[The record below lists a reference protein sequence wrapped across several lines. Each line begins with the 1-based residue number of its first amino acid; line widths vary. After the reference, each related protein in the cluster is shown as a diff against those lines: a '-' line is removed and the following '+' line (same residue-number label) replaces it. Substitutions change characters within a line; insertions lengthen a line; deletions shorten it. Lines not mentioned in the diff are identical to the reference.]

1 VSILIRDVRYLTKDG
16 AKKGN
21 IYIEENLISEFK
33 ANEADV
39 VINGKNKLAIPGL
52 VNLHTHSP
60 MTLFRGYG
68 DDMELHEWL
77 EEKIWPLEK
86 KLTKKLVYWGS
97 KLAIAEML
105 LNGITTFNDMY
116 FFMDGVAEAVEESG
130 IRGFLGYGMIDLFDK
145 EKREKEIKETRS
157 FVKRAKRY
165 ERVVPTMTPHAIYT
179 CSKELLEWA
188 RDFAREKGLLIHIH
202 LSETRKEVYDFLK
215 KGKRP
220 VEYLD
225 SFDFLDDDVIAAHVG
240 WVTMN
245 EMKIL
250 SKRGVSVA
258 HCPVSNAKLAS
269 GVAPVPEMLKLG
281 INVGLGTDG
290 AASNNSLDLF
300 QEMKFCALIHKVY
313 RWDPTLVNARE
324 VFEMA
329 TVKGAKALRLN
340 AGEIAEGKLADI
352 VLLDE
357 KSVGFQP
364 LYDPISNLVYSK
376 PRVSDVIVDG
386 RLVVRDGKILTFDVG
401 ETLREVEK
409 VTGEMV
415 HR

>member
-1 VSILIRDVRYLTKDG
+1 VSILIRDVKYLTKG
-16 AKKGN
+16 GVKKGN

-39 VINGKNKLAIPGL
+39 VIDGRDKLAIPGL

-60 MTLFRGYG
+60 MVLFRGYG

-77 EEKIWPLEK
+77 EKKIWPLEK
-86 KLTKKLVYWGS
+86 KLTEEAVYWGS

-105 LNGITTFNDMY
+105 LNGITAFNDMY
-116 FFMDGVAEAVEESG
+116 FFMDGVAKAVEESG
-130 IRGFLGYGMIDLFDK
+130 IRGFLGYGMIDLFDE
-145 EKREKEIKETRS
+145 EKRKKEVKEASKFMR
-157 FVKRAKRY
+157 RARRY
-165 ERVVPTMTPHAIYT
+165 ERVMPVVAPHSIYT

-188 RDFAREKGLLIHIH
+188 RDFARERGLLIHIH
-202 LSETRKEVYDFLK
+202 LSETRKEVYDSLK

-220 VEYLD
+220 VEYLE
-225 SFDFLDDDVIAAHVG
+225 SLDFLGENVIAAHVG

-245 EMKIL
+245 EMKLL
-250 SKRGVSVA
+250 SRRKVSVA
-258 HCPVSNAKLAS
+258 HCPISNAKLAS
-269 GVAPVPEMLKLG
+269 GVAPVPGMLKLG

-313 RWDPTLVNARE
+313 RWDPTLASARE

-329 TVKGAKALRLN
+329 TIRGAKALGLN

-364 LYDPISNLVYSK
+364 LYDPVSNLVYSK
-376 PRVSDVIVDG
+376 PRVTDVIVDG
-386 RLVVRDGKILTFDVG
+386 RLVVRDGKILTFDVEKALG
-401 ETLREVEK
+401 KVEEV
-409 VTGEMV
+409 TREMV

>member
-1 VSILIRDVRYLTKDG
+1 MSILIKDVRYLTRDG
-16 AKKGN
+16 VRKGS

-39 VINGKNKLAIPGL
+39 VIDGRGKLAIPGL

-60 MTLFRGYG
+60 MVLFRGYG

-77 EEKIWPLEK
+77 EKRIWPLEK

-97 KLAIAEML
+97 KFAIAEML

-116 FFMDGVAEAVEESG
+116 FFMDGVAKAVEESG
-130 IRGFLGYGMIDLFDK
+130 IRGFLGETLLFDK
-145 EKREKEIKETRS
+145 GVKETKKL
-157 FVKRAKRY
+157 VKRKY
-165 ERVVPTMTPHAIYT
+165 KRVVPTVAPHSIYT
-179 CSKELLEWA
+179 CSEELLEWA

-202 LSETRKEVYDFLK
+202 LSETRKEVYDSLK

-220 VEYLD
+220 VEYLE
-225 SFDFLDDDVIAAHVG
+225 SLNFLGESVIVAHAV
-240 WVTMN
+240 WVTVN
-245 EMKIL
+245 EMKLL
-250 SKRGVSVA
+250 SKRKVSVA
-258 HCPVSNAKLAS
+258 HCPISNAKLAS

-281 INVGLGTDG
+281 VNVGLGTDG

-313 RWDPTLVNARE
+313 RWDPTLANAKE

-329 TVKGAKALRLN
+329 TLGGAKALGLD
-340 AGEIAEGKLADI
+340 AGEIAEGKLADM
-352 VLLDE
+352 VLLNE

-364 LYDPISNLVYSK
+364 LFDPFSNLVYSK
-376 PRVSDVIVDG
+376 PRVTDVIVDG

-401 ETLREVEK
+401 ETLREVER
-409 VTGEMV
+409 VIREMV

>member
-1 VSILIRDVRYLTKDG
+1 MSILIRDVRYLTKDG
-16 AKKGN
+16 VKKGN

-86 KLTKKLVYWGS
+86 KLTKKLVYLGS

-179 CSKELLEWA
+179 CSKELLEWT

-225 SFDFLDDDVIAAHVG
+225 SLDFLGDDVIAAHVG

-357 KSVGFQP
+357 RSVGFQP

-376 PRVSDVIVDG
+376 PRVTDVIVDG